1 MRGGDAPPKPDLS
14 LPEVP
19 AVVPVSS
26 PATAPVDFSAHA
38 AHANHMAA
46 PHAVVEGHQEAP
58 LLPPAPAEATV
69 PVPATPL
76 QVQHLD
82 EAKTN
87 LRTVWCGSIKALR
100 Y

>member
-1 MRGGDAPPKPDLS
+1 M
-14 LPEVP
+14 
-19 AVVPVSS
+19 VPVSS

-82 EAKTN
+82 EAMKPKKI
-87 LRTVWCGSIKALR
+87 LRTVWCGSIKGLR